1 MQKDILCCFRKTS
14 SRDAIL
20 SCIKDSHKPLSIEDI
35 KKTFRKKHVHI
46 DEATIYRTMKTF
58 VGNGE
63 LQQIDFHEGKFR
75 YESASLPH
83 HHHLVC
89 EKCGAVEDVPV
100 QEKLL
105 LKQLRIKTKFKVLRH
120 SLEFFGLCNK
130 CQ

>member
-1 MQKDILCCFRKTS
+1 MNNICCFRKTS

-20 SCIKDSHKPLSIEDI
+20 SCIKNSRTPLSIDDI
-35 KKTFRKKHVHI
+35 KKILQKKQIQI

-58 VGNGE
+58 VEKGE
-63 LQQIDFHEGKFR
+63 LQQIDFQEGKFR

-83 HHHLVC
+83 HHHVVC

-100 QEKLL
+100 KEDLL
-105 LKQLRIKTKFKVLRH
+105 EKQLRIKTKFKVMRH
-120 SLEFFGLCNK
+120 SLEFFGLCNR